1 MEKKYFSLGT
11 NESNNLVNIIRIVFG
26 VVCIAI
32 AIFWIIF
39 NISSLKVSWNLWITV
54 LFLTGFGL
62 FQIWAGFG
70 RTKIFIEINS
80 DHIRLK
86 KNPVLPAVIIY
97 SCDIEKIE
105 IFPLNVV
112 FRMKQKKKIRLR
124 FGTAYHDINDNVK
137 DEIISLAE
145 SNNIPLEFIE
155 DKL

>member
-11 NESNNLVNIIRIVFG
+11 DENNKLVKIIRVVFG
-26 VVCIAI
+26 AVCIAI
-32 AIFWIIF
+32 AIFWIVF
-39 NISSLKVSWNLWITV
+39 NINSLKIDGNLLITI

-62 FQIWAGFG
+62 YQILAGLG
-70 RTKIFIEINS
+70 RTKIFIEIDS

-97 SCDIEKIE
+97 NCDIEKIE

-112 FRMKQKKKIRLR
+112 FFMKQKKKIRFR
-124 FGTAYHDINDNVK
+124 FGTTYHDINDNVK

-145 SNNIPLEFIE
+145 SNNIPLKFIE

>member
-11 NESNNLVNIIRIVFG
+11 NENNNLVNIIRIVFG
-26 VVCIAI
+26 VVCIAV

-39 NISSLKVSWNLWITV
+39 NINSLKVPGNLWITV
-54 LFLTGFGL
+54 LFLTGFGS

-70 RTKIFIEINS
+70 RTNIFIEIDS

-86 KNPVLPAVIIY
+86 KNPVLPAVIMY

-112 FRMKQKKKIRLR
+112 FRMKQKKKIRFR
-124 FGTAYHDINDNVK
+124 FGTTYHDINDKVK
-137 DEIISLAE
+137 DEIQIFSE
-145 SNNIPLEFIE
+145 SNNIPIEFILE
-155 DKL
+155 KL